1 MQTNRA
7 LRFYSFL
14 CKLDSRRPV
23 KKRPKR
29 KSATRPTV
37 VFLGGGGLTQAMVA
51 GLKYHAANVLRG
63 KPAKFQLIV
72 HDRHPNKLQTL
83 RRLGAKTESNLQRAV
98 DAADILLIAVRPDSV
113 AGLLAS
119 LNLGGRSPLAVS
131 LAAGIPME
139 GLRRELGPPV
149 RWARA
154 MPSPACRTG
163 RGLTALAFGAELKP
177 AERKTIRT
185 LFAALGTVLEVPEES
200 FDVFMVTYAPIH
212 GYHALAALT
221 AAATR
226 LGLDPA
232 VASTAATH
240 ALADGIVALHASR
253 TSLEAALKEAAT
265 PGGISV
271 AIAASMDA
279 SGYSAMMERALQAGI
294 DRAKTISKA

>member
-1 MQTNRA
+1 MKKVSKKTA
-7 LRFYSFL
+7 
-14 CKLDSRRPV
+14 RP
-23 KKRPKR
+23 
-29 KSATRPTV
+29 STV
-37 VFLGGGGLTQAMVA
+37 VFLGGGALTQAMVA
-51 GLKYHAANVLRG
+51 GLTYQAANAP
-63 KPAKFQLIV
+63 KKNPAKFHLIV
-72 HDRHPNKLQTL
+72 HDRHPDKLRAL

-119 LNLGGRSPLAVS
+119 LNLGGRSLPIVS
-131 LAAGIPME
+131 LAAAIPME
-139 GLRRELGPPV
+139 RLRRELESPA

-177 AERKTIRT
+177 AERRTIRT
-185 LFAALGTVLEVPEES
+185 LFAALGTVLEVPEEL

-226 LGLDPA
+226 MGLDPA
-232 VASTAATH
+232 VASTAAAH
-240 ALADGIVALHASR
+240 ALADGIVALSASR
-253 TSLEAALKEAAT
+253 TSLDAALKAAAT

-271 AIAASMDA
+271 AIAASKDA
-279 SGYSAMMERALQAGI
+279 SGYSAMIERALQAGV
-294 DRAKTISKA
+294 DRAKAIAKK

>member
-1 MQTNRA
+1 MK
-7 LRFYSFL
+7 
-14 CKLDSRRPV
+14 KLNKKSVRP
-23 KKRPKR
+23 
-29 KSATRPTV
+29 PTI
-37 VFLGGGGLTQAMVA
+37 VFLGGGALTQAMVA
-51 GLKYHAANVLRG
+51 GLTHHAASAPKTN
-63 KPAKFQLIV
+63 PAKFQLIV
-72 HDRHPNKLQTL
+72 HDRHPNKLRTL

-98 DAADILLIAVRPDSV
+98 DAADILLIAVRPNSV
-113 AGLLAS
+113 AALLAS
-119 LNLGGRSPLAVS
+119 LILKGRSLLVVS

-139 GLRRELGPPV
+139 RLRRELGPPV

-154 MPSPACRTG
+154 MASPACRTG

-185 LFAALGTVLEVPEES
+185 FFAALGTVLEVPEEL

-240 ALADGIVALHASR
+240 ALADGIVALRASR
-253 TSLEAALKEAAT
+253 TSLEAALKAAAT

-271 AIAASMDA
+271 AIAASKNA
-279 SGYSAMMERALQAGI
+279 SGYSAMIEQALQAGI
-294 DRAKTISKA
+294 DRAKSMAKT